1 MPQLTASCT
10 MFSDH
15 EQSKVEAD
23 NKKTV
28 RKIFLCLEILKH
40 SKHQVRKHLALN
52 KNEKLFR
59 HICDTFK
66 VLNAYI
72 RKEKRQR

>member
-28 RKIFLCLEILKH
+28 RKISTTFGLC
-40 SKHQVRKHLALN
+40 R
-52 KNEKLFR
+52 
-59 HICDTFK
+59 
-66 VLNAYI
+66 
-72 RKEKRQR
+72 